1 MMNKPMSPL
10 LETVLDW
17 IETPDWGASAAY
29 LKEHPEL
36 LSDHAAQVLAQLLAA
51 AQAAHNGMM
60 AREFT
65 RHYVL
70 AALVRREG
78 ITEAYSRIIG
88 AGSSAE

>member
-1 MMNKPMSPL
+1 MSPL
-10 LETVLDW
+10 LEIIFDW
-17 IETPDWGASAAY
+17 IETPDWGASAAF

-36 LSDHAAQVLAQLLAA
+36 LSEHAAQLLAGLLA
-51 AQAAHNGMM
+51 SAQVAHNGMM

-78 ITEAYSRIIG
+78 ITEAYSRIVG
-88 AGSSAE
+88 ASSAE

>member
-1 MMNKPMSPL
+1 MSQNTSPL
-10 LETVLDW
+10 LETIFDW

-29 LKEHPEL
+29 LKDHPEL
-36 LSDHAAQVLAQLLAA
+36 LTDHAAQWLAQLLAA
-51 AQAAHNGMM
+51 AQAARNGMM

-78 ITEAYSRIIG
+78 ITEAYARVVG
-88 AGSSAE
+88 AGGSVE